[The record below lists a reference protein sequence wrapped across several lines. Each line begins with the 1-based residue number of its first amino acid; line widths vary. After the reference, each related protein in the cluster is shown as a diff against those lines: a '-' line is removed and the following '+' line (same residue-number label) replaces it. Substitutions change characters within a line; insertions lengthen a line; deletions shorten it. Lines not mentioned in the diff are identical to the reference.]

1 MLSWYPD
8 GVVGAPYRSVPEDA
22 RMVLFGCRFQYS
34 PHESAFVLPAS
45 YSTSDRAVLIQT
57 AVRLLTS

>member
-1 MLSWYPD
+1 M
-8 GVVGAPYRSVPEDA
+8 PEDA